1 MLESLTLPEF
11 FLQDGKGQSVSSE
24 ALTRGGKHI
33 FLWLEEGCEPTE
45 HILNEMMEQEEAF
58 REYEDR
64 ISFAVRSR
72 EALNTPTLS
81 KALKRLPGVSVYYDS
96 FEENVELLGR
106 RVYVDHEKL
115 PLIIVTK
122 GENQAIYGTSGYNV
136 GTGSMLLRLMGEE
149 V

>member
-1 MLESLTLPEF
+1 M
-11 FLQDGKGQSVSSE
+11 
-24 ALTRGGKHI
+24 
-33 FLWLEEGCEPTE
+33 
-45 HILNEMMEQEEAF
+45 
-58 REYEDR
+58 
-64 ISFAVRSR
+64 
-72 EALNTPTLS
+72 
-81 KALKRLPGVSVYYDS
+81 
-96 FEENVELLGR
+96 ELLGR